1 MPAAG
6 TSALGAWLIG
16 YGAFLVAAGVAG
28 FLSNPEKAATA
39 LLSGGTF
46 GALSIAL
53 GLLLR
58 RGRRWAFQAAL
69 ATTGLLTLVFA
80 WRATASW
87 LAHLG
92 GQPGKLVAAALI
104 TAMLAAS
111 VVTLARLAR
120 GDGASRAAPGG
131 GRQGA
136 QARPEAPR

>member
-1 MPAAG
+1 MPASV
-6 TSALGAWLIG
+6 TSPLGAWLLG
-16 YGAFLVAAGVAG
+16 YGAFLVAVGVAG

-46 GALSIAL
+46 GALSMAW

-58 RGRRWAFQAAL
+58 SGRGWARQAAM

-87 LAHLG
+87 LAFLG

-104 TAMLAAS
+104 TAMLVAS
-111 VVTLARLAR
+111 VVTLARLAW
-120 GDGASRAAPGG
+120 GDAPT
-131 GRQGA
+131 RPA
-136 QARPEAPR
+136 QASGKPGDRAPPEAPR